1 MNRNIEK
8 VCEIKDL
15 EKRFKAIDFLLEK
28 GYVTLDEL
36 CLYFIKLDGGIEF
49 YNKYKDRG
57 INLDRVIDVA
67 ISNDYFNY
75 LIKLATI
82 PGVNIKKIEDFFVE
96 RKYYYGLVKIAKHPN
111 ANIKRIERILL
122 ADIFKSETAYLDNCE
137 YIAEFVKIPGA
148 NTKKIINAFLSK
160 WEQFPKG
167 YCNINYSNVL
177 IKLAEVADKKDLKA
191 LTKIILESE
200 DSFQICR
207 LFDVSGTNK
216 ALVEN
221 ALIKR
226 KEFRILTDLAAKKEE
241 VNVSKLERVI
251 IRFGS
256 TLDVIDFAISV
267 PTANIELIEQELL
280 KRCDALIKLEMKIE
294 DYLKFHPEDYKVINW
309 LLGVK
314 RLIEKRD
321 KHVEIYSY
329 ILNIDT
335 PSELSQE
342 ELDELFLDES
352 QKLVRKQKNGQNN

>member
-1 MNRNIEK
+1 M
-8 VCEIKDL
+8 
-15 EKRFKAIDFLLEK
+15 
-28 GYVTLDEL
+28 
-36 CLYFIKLDGGIEF
+36 
-49 YNKYKDRG
+49 
-57 INLDRVIDVA
+57 
-67 ISNDYFNY
+67 
-75 LIKLATI
+75 
-82 PGVNIKKIEDFFVE
+82 
-96 RKYYYGLVKIAKHPN
+96 
-111 ANIKRIERILL
+111 
-122 ADIFKSETAYLDNCE
+122 
-137 YIAEFVKIPGA
+137 
-148 NTKKIINAFLSK
+148 
-160 WEQFPKG
+160 
-167 YCNINYSNVL
+167 
-177 IKLAEVADKKDLKA
+177 
-191 LTKIILESE
+191 
-200 DSFQICR
+200 
-207 LFDVSGTNK
+207 
-216 ALVEN
+216 
-221 ALIKR
+221 
-226 KEFRILTDLAAKKEE
+226 
-241 VNVSKLERVI
+241 ERVI